1 MRGLGRLIAHKRRE
15 LKDARKQLKEA
26 RIFLEEDLHNVLLQK
41 EVARLELVI
50 RKKYIARGTRIHSLL
65 QWIDKGDVGSKFYF
79 YYLKRKVSSKRVLG
93 LWRDDGSMEEDS
105 SKIRNIFGLHFQNI
119 FSPLSTFWEGY

>member
-65 QWIDKGDVGSKFYF
+65 Q
-79 YYLKRKVSSKRVLG
+79 
-93 LWRDDGSMEEDS
+93 
-105 SKIRNIFGLHFQNI
+105 
-119 FSPLSTFWEGY
+119 